1 MSMGKPGR
9 RKNPEQTAATRKALI
24 EKSYE
29 LFSGRSIES
38 VSIAEIA
45 KASGFGDITVY
56 RYFPSKPI
64 LVVEVAAWKWTQF
77 KEENIK
83 RRPAAD
89 FEGMTSAEVFE
100 FYLASFLELY
110 KNHRDILRFNQF
122 FNVYVQ
128 SENIPTDVMKPYK
141 DVILDLGRQFHWIYE
156 KARTDHALRT
166 DEPEEIMFSKTLH
179 LMLAAVTRYAV
190 GLVYIPEKGFDAM
203 AELGFMKNAILR
215 EYSAAENR

>member
-1 MSMGKPGR
+1 MGKPGR
-9 RKNPEQTAATRKALI
+9 KKNPERTAATRKTLI

-29 LFSGRSIES
+29 LFSGKSIES
-38 VSIAEIA
+38 VSMSEIA

-77 KEENIK
+77 REENIK

-89 FEGMTSAEVFE
+89 FDGMTSAEIFD
-100 FYLASFLELY
+100 FYLASFIELY

-128 SENIPTDVMKPYK
+128 SEDVPKDMMKPYQ
-141 DVILDLGRQFHWIYE
+141 DVIADLGRQFHGIYA
-156 KARTDHALRT
+156 KARKDHALRT

-190 GLVYIPEKGFDAM
+190 GLVYIPEKGFDGT
-203 AELGFMKNAILR
+203 AELEFLKNAILR
-215 EYSAAENR
+215 EYSVADNK

>member
-1 MSMGKPGR
+1 MRKPGR
-9 RKNPEQTAATRKALI
+9 KKNPEQTAATRKTLI

-29 LFSGRSIES
+29 LFSGKSIEA
-38 VSIAEIA
+38 VSMSEIA
-45 KASGFGDITVY
+45 KTSGFGDITVY

-64 LVVEVAAWKWTQF
+64 LVVEVAAWKWAQF
-77 KEENIK
+77 KEENLN

-89 FEGMTSAEVFE
+89 FEGMTSAEIFD
-100 FYLASFLELY
+100 FYLTSFLELY

-128 SENIPTDVMKPYK
+128 SENIPPDVMKPYQ
-141 DVILDLGRQFHWIYE
+141 DVIGEVGRQFHWIYE
-156 KARTDHALRT
+156 KARADHALRT
-166 DEPEEIMFSKTLH
+166 DEPEETMFSKTLH

-203 AELGFMKNAILR
+203 AELEFLKNAILK
-215 EYSAAENR
+215 EYKCQK